1 MSKFVI
7 LGTAHGANVAGKRSP
22 DGRLREYKYSREI
35 CSMVKAELD
44 KCGVYCT
51 IDIPTDYEAGLGT
64 RCRLVNKIVSEHGG
78 AKNCIYVSIH
88 NNAAGNGGWKSARGF
103 CVYAYTGASTASKA
117 LASIFARR
125 AVAMQLKGNRAYP
138 TTQYYTANFA
148 VLRDTT
154 CPAVLTENLFQD
166 NINDVEFLLSE
177 RGRQTITQ
185 LHVDSILEY
194 LGKA

>member
-7 LGTAHGANVAGKRSP
+7 LGTAHGSNVAGKRSP
-22 DGRLREYKYSREI
+22 DGRLREYAYSREI
-35 CSMVKAELD
+35 CRRVKAELD
-44 KCGVYCT
+44 KRGVDCT

-64 RCRLVNKIVSEHGG
+64 RCRLVNKIVAEHGG

-103 CVYAYTGASTASKA
+103 CVYAYTGASTASKS

-138 TTQYYTANFA
+138 ATQYYTASFA

-166 NINDVEFLLSE
+166 NINDVEFLLSD
-177 RGRQTITQ
+177 RGKQTITQ